1 MGFLFPGK
9 EQGTTVWFWCL
20 HSNRDTIRGG
30 HLDEMVRAFRKDD
43 VLRTGGI
50 PIMQD
55 NARKMTYGAMMIALF
70 AVLFAISLYIPLLGS
85 VSLFF
90 IPLPIL
96 LYRLRYDRSA
106 SLLVAVAAILVSS
119 LIGGFLSI
127 PAAISLV
134 LIGFVMG
141 ETIQIGK
148 SKFYTV
154 MAVSMTVLI
163 SVVVTYVGGVLLFE
177 FNAIDVMMDTFQD
190 AQQKLTEFLSDF
202 GALPKDY
209 EKIISDTFVY
219 YRSTIPAMV
228 ILGSLLA
235 GYLFVAANF
244 YTAGRVGAKIQKFPP
259 FREMKLP
266 FMTIVIYAMIIL
278 SSFLMGND
286 TTSTYFL
293 FYINAVIIL
302 RFAFLLQG
310 LSLIY
315 YFLHERKLPRFIT
328 IITTAFAIMLNPM
341 TIMLGTLDTA
351 INIRAWIG
359 KDKVN

>member
-1 MGFLFPGK
+1 
-9 EQGTTVWFWCL
+9 
-20 HSNRDTIRGG
+20 
-30 HLDEMVRAFRKDD
+30 
-43 VLRTGGI
+43 
-50 PIMQD
+50 MQD
-55 NARKMTYGAMMIALF
+55 NARKLTYGAMMIALF
-70 AVLFAISLYIPLLGS
+70 AVLFAVSLYIPLLGS

-106 SLLVAVAAILVSS
+106 SLLVAVAAILVSA
-119 LIGGFLSI
+119 LLGGLLSA
-127 PAAISLV
+127 PAAVSLV

-141 ETIQIGK
+141 ETIQTGK
-148 SKFYTV
+148 SKFYTL
-154 MAVSMTVLI
+154 MAVGLTVLI
-163 SVVVTYVGGVLLFE
+163 SMVATYVGGVLLFQ

-190 AQQKLTEFLSDF
+190 VQQKMTAYMSDL
-202 GALPKDY
+202 GTLPKDY
-209 EKIISDTFVY
+209 EKIISDTFLY

-244 YTAGRVGAKIQKFPP
+244 YTAGRVGAKVQKFPP

-266 FMTIVIYAMIIL
+266 FMTIVIYALVIL

-286 TTSTYFL
+286 TTSTGYL
-293 FYINAVIIL
+293 IYINAMVIL

-315 YFLHERKLPRFIT
+315 YFMHERKLPRFIT
-328 IITTAFAIMLNPM
+328 ILATVFAVMLNPM
-341 TIMLGTLDTA
+341 TILLGTLDTA

>member
-1 MGFLFPGK
+1 
-9 EQGTTVWFWCL
+9 
-20 HSNRDTIRGG
+20 
-30 HLDEMVRAFRKDD
+30 
-43 VLRTGGI
+43 
-50 PIMQD
+50 MQD
-55 NARKMTYGAMMIALF
+55 NARKLTYGAMMIALF
-70 AVLFAISLYIPLLGS
+70 AVLLAVSLYIPLFGS
-85 VSLFF
+85 VSMFF

-96 LYRLRYDRSA
+96 LYRLRYDRRA

-119 LIGGFLSI
+119 LLGGLLYI
-127 PAAISLV
+127 PVAISLV

-141 ETIQIGK
+141 ETIQTGK

-154 MAVSMTVLI
+154 MAVSLTVLI
-163 SVVVTYVGGVLLFE
+163 SMVVTYVGGVLFFE
-177 FNAIDVMMDTFQD
+177 FNAIDTMMDTFQE
-190 AQQKLTEFLSDF
+190 AQQRLKDFLSGL

-209 EKIISDTFVY
+209 EKITSDAFLY
-219 YRSTIPAMV
+219 YRSTIPSMV
-228 ILGSLLA
+228 ILGSVFA
-235 GYLFVAANF
+235 GYLFVAASF

-266 FMTIVIYAMIIL
+266 FMTIVVYAVIIL
-278 SSFLMGND
+278 SSLLMGND
-286 TTSTYFL
+286 TTSTYYL
-293 FYINAVIIL
+293 FYINAVVIL

-315 YFLHERKLPRFIT
+315 YFLNERKLPRFIT
-328 IITTAFAIMLNPM
+328 IITTVFAIMLNPI

>member
-1 MGFLFPGK
+1 
-9 EQGTTVWFWCL
+9 
-20 HSNRDTIRGG
+20 
-30 HLDEMVRAFRKDD
+30 
-43 VLRTGGI
+43 
-50 PIMQD
+50 MQD
-55 NARKMTYGAMMIALF
+55 NARKLTYGAMMIALF
-70 AVLFAISLYIPLLGS
+70 AVLFAVSLYIPLLGS
-85 VSLFF
+85 ISLFF

-96 LYRLRYDRSA
+96 LYRLSYDRSA
-106 SLLVAVAAILVSS
+106 SLLVAVAAIFISS
-119 LIGGFLSI
+119 LLGGLLSI

-141 ETIQIGK
+141 ECIEATK

-154 MAVSMTVLI
+154 MAVGMTVLI
-163 SVVVTYVGGVLLFE
+163 SMVATYVGGVLLFE

-190 AQQKLTEFLSDF
+190 AQQKMTGYLSQL
-202 GALPKDY
+202 GTLPKDY
-209 EKIISDTFVY
+209 EKIIADTFLY

-228 ILGSLLA
+228 ILGSLLS

-244 YTAGRVGAKIQKFPP
+244 YTAGRVGTKVQKFPP

-266 FMTIVIYAMIIL
+266 FMTIVIYAVVIL
-278 SSFLMGND
+278 SSFLMGTD
-286 TTSTYFL
+286 TTSTGYL
-293 FYINAVIIL
+293 IYINAMVIL

-315 YFLHERKLPRFIT
+315 FFLHERKLPRFIT
-328 IITTAFAIMLNPM
+328 VLATVFAVMLNPM
-341 TIMLGTLDTA
+341 TILLGTLDTA